1 LHRQLL
7 VLTVTTAQIPW
18 VEPSKR
24 LSVKL
29 LAPNF
34 WRAEAVFGFMEHAD
48 IPPLL
53 ATAAHH
59 GCEIDLS
66 DVTYYV
72 GHASIGHRDDGK
84 GIPHWIEMIYA
95 AMERNSSHVSDIL
108 RLPTDDTVEV
118 GRQVTI

>member
-1 LHRQLL
+1 
-7 VLTVTTAQIPW
+7 
-18 VEPSKR
+18 
-24 LSVKL
+24 
-29 LAPNF
+29 
-34 WRAEAVFGFMEHAD
+34 MEHAD

-108 RLPTDDTVEV
+108 RLPNDDTVEV